1 VTLDPALSAY
11 ADRSVRLAAAYNIS
25 RPMLGS
31 WHVLAV
37 AFGAAPATAAWLMG
51 VRAEVVTEEAL
62 DEMAARFGMQRVHP
76 TGGDE

>member
-1 VTLDPALSAY
+1 VTLDPTLSAY

-37 AFGAAPATAAWLMG
+37 AFGAAPVTAAWLMG
-51 VRAEVVTEEAL
+51 MRLPEVVFADEGEDIEE
-62 DEMAARFGMQRVHP
+62 
-76 TGGDE
+76 